1 MRRSLVIAFMTTSAI
16 VMSLTVVTTRNRTA
30 NEHNSA
36 TTPPPPPATT
46 VINIAFVC
54 SNSSDHRIFT
64 RAISTLLT
72 HRTAVTPPYHI
83 HLVGDEP
90 CYRTL
95 QRILYKLKVTTATA
109 GVSSTFYAAQRHLKA
124 VAWIPN
130 AHYSGVFGLLKLIVA
145 DILPSHVRRCVV
157 LDTDIAVNSDMEEL
171 WKFFDDFEPAQAI
184 GAAPELSS
192 WYRTSRWPALHHRGF
207 NTGVMLMDLEKLRAL
222 RWNVVWRAV
231 LRSCLAT
238 LERTDLGDQDVVN
251 AVASRG
257 RRPELIY
264 ELSCV
269 WNVQWRVGRRKCFV
283 PELSLVLVKIVHF
296 NTPSKE
302 LSVELWTRELI
313 EFMRNLKP
321 SRGES

>member
-1 MRRSLVIAFMTTSAI
+1 
-16 VMSLTVVTTRNRTA
+16 MSKA
-30 NEHNSA
+30 A
-36 TTPPPPPATT
+36 TT
-46 VINIAFVC
+46 
-54 SNSSDHRIFT
+54 
-64 RAISTLLT
+64 
-72 HRTAVTPPYHI
+72 
-83 HLVGDEP
+83 
-90 CYRTL
+90 
-95 QRILYKLKVTTATA
+95 
-109 GVSSTFYAAQRHLKA
+109 GVSPNFYPAQHHLYA
-124 VAWIPN
+124 VAWFPN
-130 AHYSGVFGLLKLIVA
+130 AHYSGVFRLLKLIVA
-145 DILPSHVRRCVV
+145 KIFTFARSEMRCARHRHRGQQRHGRVV
-157 LDTDIAVNSDMEEL
+157 EI
-171 WKFFDDFEPAQAI
+171 FDDFEPAQAI

-269 WNVQWRVGRRKCFV
+269 WNVQWRLGRRKCFV
-283 PELSLVLVKIVHF
+283 PELSLGLVKIVHF